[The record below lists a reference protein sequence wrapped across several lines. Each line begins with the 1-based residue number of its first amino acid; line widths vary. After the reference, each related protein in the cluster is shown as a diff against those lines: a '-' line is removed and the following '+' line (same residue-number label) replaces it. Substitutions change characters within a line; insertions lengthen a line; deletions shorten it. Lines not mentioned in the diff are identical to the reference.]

1 MGVTPALDPET
12 IFCQEYAR
20 SGDAL
25 EALATAGIT
34 NPESSSVQY
43 SRRVLADQLLQRA
56 DIQAAIRAIR
66 AMDKA
71 VEQIET
77 THRSIAADMERVF
90 ADAMK
95 DKDFKAAISAKT
107 LQANVLGLLEQKISI
122 TSRKSVEDM
131 TDAELQAILARSGKL
146 IDVTPTRDPDAG
158 ADAGAG
164 GNRDAAPAP
173 GEGKPA

>member
-1 MGVTPALDPET
+1 MGVTAALDPET

-20 SGDAL
+20 TGDAL
-25 EALATAGIT
+25 DALAASGIT
-34 NPESSSVQY
+34 NPVDAPMQY

-56 DIQAAIRAIR
+56 DIQAAIKAIR

-77 THRSIAADMERVF
+77 THRSIATDMERVF
-90 ADAMK
+90 AEAMNG
-95 DKDFKAAISAKT
+95 KDFKAAISAKT

-131 TDAELQAILARSGKL
+131 TDQELQAILARTGKL
-146 IDVTPTRDPDAG
+146 IDVTPNATTTETTDPATSS
-158 ADAGAG
+158 G
-164 GNRDAAPAP
+164 GDTPA
-173 GEGKPA
+173 